1 MGLLDDAKGLA
12 DKATELAKE
21 HKDQVDQAVEK
32 AGDLIDEKTGDK
44 YKDQVDKGQQ
54 FVEEKLGDNG

>member
-32 AGDLIDEKTGDK
+32 AGDLIDEKTGDT

-54 FVEEKLGDNG
+54 YVEEELGGEG